1 MAFSLRTRNPTDTPR
16 TSGHMIMHAVTIAL
30 ATLTHIL
37 CEVVRCLATD
47 PSTPNALFQVSARNV
62 SATFPMEV
70 SMDTWAENCWIMINI
85 WTLAWMLHAMATLF
99 QRSVVGPLSCNPEI
113 HSPLFFLVWTTINMF
128 RMAAILHWSRY
139 DLVGTLISRWL
150 VVGCSFFTLGMSY
163 RNLAHHSAWLQINH
177 PAQICWIR
185 YLAQNGLA
193 VFCSWSLLEALV
205 VLGQVLCYVG
215 GFPDPMISSII
226 FLLILLFI
234 KVWIALERLVFPR
247 HLCYTFTTYPTLI
260 LGLGAMFTASYK
272 FQAMAANT
280 ILCGI
285 IMVLATCFSI
295 ASTVY
300 SCFLDDEPPAH
311 SPALEF
317 DLTSEG
323 CETVCKVE
331 NDKTKHIKSVPHILK
346 KILSD
351 VRVGSH

>member
-1 MAFSLRTRNPTDTPR
+1 
-16 TSGHMIMHAVTIAL
+16 HMIMHAVTIAL

-85 WTLAWMLHAMATLF
+85 WTLAWMLHAMA
-99 QRSVVGPLSCNPEI
+99 
-113 HSPLFFLVWTTINMF
+113 
-128 RMAAILHWSRY
+128 
-139 DLVGTLISRWL
+139 
-150 VVGCSFFTLGMSY
+150 
-163 RNLAHHSAWLQINH
+163 
-177 PAQICWIR
+177 
-185 YLAQNGLA
+185 AQNGLA
-193 VFCSWSLLEALV
+193 VFCCWSLLEALV

-260 LGLGAMFTASYK
+260 LGLGAMFTASYQ

-280 ILCGI
+280 ILC
-285 IMVLATCFSI
+285 
-295 ASTVY
+295 
-300 SCFLDDEPPAH
+300 
-311 SPALEF
+311 
-317 DLTSEG
+317 
-323 CETVCKVE
+323 
-331 NDKTKHIKSVPHILK
+331 
-346 KILSD
+346 
-351 VRVGSH
+351 